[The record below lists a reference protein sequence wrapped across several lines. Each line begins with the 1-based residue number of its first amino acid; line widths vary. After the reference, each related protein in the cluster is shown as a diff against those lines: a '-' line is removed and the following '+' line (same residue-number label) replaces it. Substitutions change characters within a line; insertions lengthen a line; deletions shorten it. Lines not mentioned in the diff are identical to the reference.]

1 MCTDAD
7 ENSDSSLILK
17 KKHTHTV
24 DPVWPWL
31 SFLNAL
37 LFSKMSVLLPAR
49 TWSRLLLSLPLL
61 QAPCQSSDLC
71 LLLFPLLFLLLPH
84 CPFWGFQLHV
94 LSLLC
99 HLTTFPLLS
108 WPRCLPLGLPSA
120 LTILPIPQ
128 PLEGIAPYLGGREEG
143 EGKFRKHWVM
153 R

>member
-120 LTILPIPQ
+120 
-128 PLEGIAPYLGGREEG
+128 
-143 EGKFRKHWVM
+143 
-153 R
+153 